1 MDTSESSRTVTMNYT
16 YEIKDS
22 IYSPDGIEIT
32 EYLDDEFSYHNWYLV
47 VLKNSHQ
54 NDFPA
59 TFDSFERT
67 KNWVLQ
73 NHPEL
78 LL

>member
-1 MDTSESSRTVTMNYT
+1 MDTSESSRTVTMKYT

-22 IYSPDGIEIT
+22 IYSPNGMEIT
-32 EYLDDEFSYHNWYLV
+32 ELLDDEFYDMWYLV
-47 VLKNSHQ
+47 VLKNGRMG
-54 NDFPA
+54 DFPA

-67 KNWVLQ
+67 RNWVLQ

>member
-1 MDTSESSRTVTMNYT
+1 MKYT

-22 IYSPDGIEIT
+22 IYSPNGMEIT
-32 EYLDDEFSYHNWYLV
+32 EYLDDEFHDMWYLV

-59 TFDSFERT
+59 SFDSFERT

>member
-1 MDTSESSRTVTMNYT
+1 MKYT

-22 IYSPDGIEIT
+22 IYYPNGMEIT
-32 EYLDDEFSYHNWYLV
+32 EYLDNEFCDMWYLV

-67 KNWVLQ
+67 RNWVLQ

>member
-1 MDTSESSRTVTMNYT
+1 MDIRKPSRTVTMKYT

-22 IYSPDGIEIT
+22 IYSPNGMEIT
-32 EYLDDEFSYHNWYLV
+32 EYLDDEFHDIWYLV

-59 TFDSFERT
+59 SFDSFERT
-67 KNWVLQ
+67 RNWVLQ
-73 NHPEL
+73 NYPEL

>member
-1 MDTSESSRTVTMNYT
+1 MNYT
-16 YEIKDS
+16 YEIKNP
-22 IYSPDGIEIT
+22 ITHGEETIIEF
-32 EYLDDEFSYHNWYLV
+32 LNNKFNNCWYPSH
-47 VLKNSHQ
+47 LKNKKYFNLLPNPS
-54 NDFPA
+54 PTLA
-59 TFDSFERT
+59 SLERT

>member
-22 IYSPDGIEIT
+22 IYSPNGIEIT
-32 EYLDDEFSYHNWYLV
+32 EYLDDKFHDMWYLV
-47 VLKNSHQ
+47 VLKNGRMG
-54 NDFPA
+54 DFPA

-67 KNWVLQ
+67 RNWVLQ
-73 NHPEL
+73 NYPEL